1 MISLLRATVDSRRE
15 EGEGEE
21 EEEEAEVGL
30 EALKQTAFKSKQNE
44 LAVWRAVET
53 IVCDKLK

>member
-1 MISLLRATVDSRRE
+1 MNE
-15 EGEGEE
+15 EGNGEE
-21 EEEEAEVGL
+21 QRRKRRMETGEEEEAEVGL
-30 EALKQTAFKSKQNE
+30 EMLKQTAFKSKQNE